1 MNVRAFYTIS
11 CPTKCYFSAG
21 SYTAIA
27 YETNNPI
34 SELNYVN

>member
-1 MNVRAFYTIS
+1 MNVGAFYRVQQNVT
-11 CPTKCYFSAG
+11 CA
-21 SYTAIA
+21 TAA